1 MVVALESGS
10 LSVEFAPL
18 TARLATVLPTR
29 FHQEPVYQISKM
41 LCSVAASQERALKRR
56 LTAHEQRLSNFSNQK
71 NINKE
76 AVMHDLEDTKTAIHK
91 LEREITEW
99 NDQFAKLVRSDRFN
113 NDQAFQGRQVDYLK
127 VLLEQRAQMI
137 NAETYE
143 PLAKLKISKSPTKL
157 LTHSGAIF

>member
-1 MVVALESGS
+1 
-10 LSVEFAPL
+10 
-18 TARLATVLPTR
+18 
-29 FHQEPVYQISKM
+29 M

-127 VLLEQRAQMI
+127 VLLEQRAQMRASCKTPNPSLI
-137 NAETYE
+137 FSPQE
-143 PLAKLKISKSPTKL
+143 AKWRVRAHHFWHDEVL
-157 LTHSGAIF
+157 